1 MQAIGCHLVPK
12 FHNLPIVLTFSSALL
27 LFDVTRAPI
36 LLILA
41 AVSSLAA
48 ELKPEAVQA
57 YDRYIH
63 DT

>member
-1 MQAIGCHLVPK
+1 
-12 FHNLPIVLTFSSALL
+12 
-27 LFDVTRAPI
+27 VTRAPI

-41 AVSSLAA
+41 AVPCLAA